1 MRIALRVKP
10 TFSFNPNLACFE
22 INIHAP
28 NFMVF
33 LNVPIRFKR
42 SQRNQQATRK
52 GRCLVS
58 NGLLWTTN
66 RYHVRHL

>member
-1 MRIALRVKP
+1 MRIALRVKL

-33 LNVPIRFKR
+33 SNVPIRFKG
-42 SQRNQQATRK
+42 SQQNQRPTRK
-52 GRCLVS
+52 GRRLIS
-58 NGLLWTTN
+58 NGLLLTTN